1 MKKNYAKE
9 KIKNGEAVLG
19 VISNT
24 SDPMI
29 AEFCGFGGLDYYM
42 IDCEHGAINISQVQ
56 DIVRACEVSGI
67 TPMARIRS
75 TDPKLI
81 LQFMDAGVMG
91 VMMPG
96 VSEVSEVAALVSAIK
111 YPPMGNRGLG
121 PVRAWDFGLG
131 KMPQAEYVTFA
142 NEQTLVLPQIE
153 DMKAVNNLEALCKV
167 PGLDGFIIGPRDLA
181 MSMGFYDGPAHDE
194 VKRTIDHIFEVV
206 LAHNLIIGTTAATG
220 EQAKAL
226 IGKGAKIIMNY
237 VGGMLAQSIKAFRP
251 PASEGGVK

>member
-1 MKKNYAKE
+1 MRQNQVKV
-9 KIKNGEAVLG
+9 KIKNGEAALG

-29 AEFCGFGGLDYYM
+29 AEFCGHGGLDYYM

-56 DIVRACEVSGI
+56 DIVRACEVAGI

-81 LQFMDAGVMG
+81 LQFLDTGIMG

-96 VSEVSEVAALVSAIK
+96 VCEVSEIELLVNSMK

-121 PVRAWDFGLG
+121 PVRAWNFGLG
-131 KMPQAEYVTFA
+131 KMPQAEYVQFA

-153 DMKAVNNLEALCKV
+153 DIKAVDNLEALCKV
-167 PGLDGFIIGPRDLA
+167 AGLDGFIIGPRDLA

-194 VKRTIDHIFEVV
+194 VKKTIDHIFEVV
-206 LAHNLIIGTTAATG
+206 LAHGLIIGTTAATG

-237 VGGMLAQSIKAFRP
+237 VGGMLGASIKAFV
-251 PASEGGVK
+251 SGSK

>member
-9 KIKNGEAVLG
+9 KINNGEAVLG

-29 AEFCGFGGLDYYM
+29 AEFCAYGGLDYYM

-56 DIVRACEVSGI
+56 DIVRACEASGI

-81 LQFMDAGVMG
+81 LQFMDIGIMG

-96 VSEVSEVAALVSAIK
+96 VSEVSEVELLVNSIK
-111 YPPMGNRGLG
+111 YPPVGTRGLG
-121 PVRAWDFGLG
+121 PVRAWEYGLG
-131 KMPQAEYVTFA
+131 KMPQADYVRFA

-153 DMKAVNNLEALCKV
+153 DMKAVENLENLCKV

-194 VKRTIDHIFEVV
+194 VKKTIDYIFEVV
-206 LAHNLIIGTTAATG
+206 LAHGLIIGTTAATG

-226 IGKGAKIIMNY
+226 IAKGAKIVMNY
-237 VGGMLAQSIKAFRP
+237 VGGMLGSAAKAFVNG
-251 PASEGGVK
+251 SK

>member
-9 KIKNGEAVLG
+9 KINNGEAVLG

-29 AEFCGFGGLDYYM
+29 AEFCAYGGLDYYM

-56 DIVRACEVSGI
+56 DIVRACEASGI

-81 LQFMDAGVMG
+81 LQFMDIGIMG

-96 VSEVSEVAALVSAIK
+96 VSEVSEVELLVNSIK
-111 YPPMGNRGLG
+111 YPPVGTRGLG
-121 PVRAWDFGLG
+121 PVRAWEYGLG
-131 KMPQAEYVTFA
+131 KMPQADYVRFA

-153 DMKAVNNLEALCKV
+153 DMKAVENLENLCKV

-194 VKRTIDHIFEVV
+194 VKKTIDYIFEVV
-206 LAHNLIIGTTAATG
+206 LAHGLIIGTTAATG

-226 IGKGAKIIMNY
+226 IAKGAKIVMNY
-237 VGGMLAQSIKAFRP
+237 VGGMLGSAAKVFVNGSK
-251 PASEGGVK
+251 

>member
-9 KIKNGEAVLG
+9 KIRNGEAALG

-24 SDPMI
+24 ADPMI
-29 AEFCGFGGLDYYM
+29 AEFCGHGGLDYYM
-42 IDCEHGAINISQVQ
+42 IDCEHGAININQVQ
-56 DIVRACEVSGI
+56 DIVRACEVANI

-81 LQFMDAGVMG
+81 LQFMDVGVMG

-96 VSEVSEVAALVSAIK
+96 VSEVAEIEALVASIK
-111 YPPMGNRGLG
+111 YPPFGARGLG

-131 KMPQAEYVTFA
+131 KMPQAEYVQFA

-153 DMKAVNNLEALCKV
+153 DMKAVENLEALCKV

-194 VKRTIDHIFEVV
+194 VKKVIDHIFEVV
-206 LAHNLIIGTTAATG
+206 LAHGLIIGTTAATG

-237 VGGMLAQSIKAFRP
+237 VGGMLGASAKAFI
-251 PASEGGVK
+251 AGSK

>member
-9 KIKNGEAVLG
+9 KIKNGEAILG

-42 IDCEHGAINISQVQ
+42 IDCEHGAININQVQ

-81 LQFMDAGVMG
+81 LQFLDTGIMG

-96 VSEVSEVAALVSAIK
+96 VSEVSEIEALVSAMK
-111 YPPMGNRGLG
+111 YPPIGNRGLG

-153 DMKAVNNLEALCKV
+153 DIKAVKNIEALCKV

-181 MSMGFYDGPAHDE
+181 MSMGYYDGPAHDE
-194 VKRTIDHIFEVV
+194 VKKAIDRVFEVV
-206 LAHNLIIGTTAATG
+206 LAHNLIVGTTAATG

-226 IGKGAKIIMNY
+226 IDKGAKIIMNY
-237 VGGMLAQSIKAFRP
+237 VGGMLGASAKAFISG
-251 PASEGGVK
+251 ANA

>member
-1 MKKNYAKE
+1 MRQNQVKV
-9 KIKNGEAVLG
+9 KIKNGEAALG

-29 AEFCGFGGLDYYM
+29 AEFCGHGGLDYYM

-56 DIVRACEVSGI
+56 DIVRACEVAGI

-81 LQFMDAGVMG
+81 LQFLDAGIMG

-96 VSEVSEVAALVSAIK
+96 VCEVSEIELLVNSMK

-121 PVRAWDFGLG
+121 PVRAWNFGLG
-131 KMPQAEYVTFA
+131 KMPQAEYVQFA

-153 DMKAVNNLEALCKV
+153 DIKAVDNLEVLCKV
-167 PGLDGFIIGPRDLA
+167 AGLDGFIIGPRDLA

-194 VKRTIDHIFEVV
+194 VKKTIDHIFEVV
-206 LAHNLIIGTTAATG
+206 LAHGLIIGTTAATG

-237 VGGMLAQSIKAFRP
+237 VGGMLGASIKAFV
-251 PASEGGVK
+251 SGSK

>member
-1 MKKNYAKE
+1 MRQNQVKV
-9 KIKNGEAVLG
+9 KIKNGEAALG

-29 AEFCGFGGLDYYM
+29 AEFCGHGGLDYYM

-67 TPMARIRS
+67 APMARIRS

-81 LQFMDAGVMG
+81 LQFMDAGVLG

-96 VSEVSEVAALVSAIK
+96 VSEVSEIEQLVNSIK
-111 YPPMGNRGLG
+111 YPPLGARGLG

-131 KMPQAEYVTFA
+131 KMPQAEYVQFA
-142 NEQTLVLPQIE
+142 NQQTLVLPQIE
-153 DMKAVNNLEALCKV
+153 DMKAVENLEALCKV

-194 VKRTIDHIFEVV
+194 VKKTIDHIFEVV
-206 LAHNLIIGTTAATG
+206 LAHGLIIGTTAATG

-237 VGGMLAQSIKAFRP
+237 VGGMLGSAAKSFVSGART
-251 PASEGGVK
+251 

>member
-1 MKKNYAKE
+1 MRQNQVKV
-9 KIKNGEAVLG
+9 KIKNGEAALG

-29 AEFCGFGGLDYYM
+29 AEFCGHGGLDYYM

-56 DIVRACEVSGI
+56 DIVRACEVAGI

-81 LQFMDAGVMG
+81 LQFLDAGIMG

-96 VSEVSEVAALVSAIK
+96 VCEVSEIELLVNSMK

-121 PVRAWDFGLG
+121 PVRAWNFGLG
-131 KMPQAEYVTFA
+131 KMPQAEYVQFA

-153 DMKAVNNLEALCKV
+153 DIKAVDNLEALCKV
-167 PGLDGFIIGPRDLA
+167 AGLDGFIIGPRDLA

-194 VKRTIDHIFEVV
+194 VKRVIDHIFEVV
-206 LAHNLIIGTTAATG
+206 LAHGLIIGTTAATG

-237 VGGMLAQSIKAFRP
+237 VGGMLGASIKAFV
-251 PASEGGVK
+251 SGSK

>member
-1 MKKNYAKE
+1 MRQNQVKV
-9 KIKNGEAVLG
+9 KIKNGEAALG

-29 AEFCGFGGLDYYM
+29 AEFCGHGGLDYYM

-56 DIVRACEVSGI
+56 DIVRACEVAGI

-81 LQFMDAGVMG
+81 LQFLDAGIMG

-96 VSEVSEVAALVSAIK
+96 VCEVSEIELLVNSMK

-121 PVRAWDFGLG
+121 PVRAWNFGLG
-131 KMPQAEYVTFA
+131 KMPQAEYVQFA

-153 DMKAVNNLEALCKV
+153 DIKAVDNLEALCKV
-167 PGLDGFIIGPRDLA
+167 AGLDGFIIGPRDLA

-194 VKRTIDHIFEVV
+194 VKRVIDHIFEVV
-206 LAHNLIIGTTAATG
+206 LAHGLIIGTTAATG

-237 VGGMLAQSIKAFRP
+237 VGGMLGSAAKSFVSGART
-251 PASEGGVK
+251 

>member
-1 MKKNYAKE
+1 MRQNQVKV

-29 AEFCGFGGLDYYM
+29 AEFCGHGGLDYYM

-56 DIVRACEVSGI
+56 DIVRACEVAGI

-81 LQFMDAGVMG
+81 LQFLDTGIMG

-96 VSEVSEVAALVSAIK
+96 VSEVNEIELLVNSMK
-111 YPPMGNRGLG
+111 YPPMGSRGLG
-121 PVRAWDFGLG
+121 PVRAWEFGLG
-131 KMPQAEYVTFA
+131 KMPQAEYVQFA

-153 DMKAVNNLEALCKV
+153 DIKAVDNLEALCKV

-194 VKRTIDHIFEVV
+194 VKKTIDHIFEVV
-206 LAHNLIIGTTAATG
+206 LAHGLIIGTTAATG

-237 VGGMLAQSIKAFRP
+237 VGGMLGSAAKSFVSGART
-251 PASEGGVK
+251 

>member
-29 AEFCGFGGLDYYM
+29 AEFCGHGGLDYYM

-56 DIVRACEVSGI
+56 DIVRACECSGI

-81 LQFMDAGVMG
+81 LQFMDAGIMG

-96 VSEVSEVAALVSAIK
+96 VSEVSEIEQLVSAMK
-111 YPPMGNRGLG
+111 YPPVGNRGLG
-121 PVRAWDFGLG
+121 PVRAWNFGLG
-131 KMPQAEYVTFA
+131 KMPQAEYVKFA

-153 DMKAVNNLEALCKV
+153 DMKCVENLENLCKV

-194 VKRTIDHIFEVV
+194 VKKVIDHIFEVV
-206 LAHNLIIGTTAATG
+206 LSHGLIIGTTAATA

-226 IGKGAKIIMNY
+226 KAKGATIIMNY
-237 VGGMLAQSIKAFRP
+237 VGGMLGASIKSFI
-251 PASEGGVK
+251 S

>member
-1 MKKNYAKE
+1 MKKNYVKE
-9 KIKNGEAVLG
+9 KIAKSEAVLG

-29 AEFCGFGGLDYYM
+29 AELCGHGGLDYYM

-56 DIVRACEVSGI
+56 DIVRACEVANI

-81 LQFMDAGVMG
+81 LQFMDAGIMG

-96 VSEVSEVAALVSAIK
+96 VSEVHEIESLVSAMK
-111 YPPMGNRGLG
+111 YPPLGTRGLG
-121 PVRAWDFGLG
+121 PVRAWDFGMG
-131 KMPQAEYVTFA
+131 KMPQAEYVQFA
-142 NEQTLVLPQIE
+142 NQQTLVLPQIE
-153 DMKAVNNLEALCKV
+153 DLKAVENLEALCKV

-181 MSMGFYDGPAHDE
+181 MSMGFYDGPAHNE

-206 LAHNLIIGTTAATG
+206 LAHGLIVGTTAATG

-226 IGKGAKIIMNY
+226 IDKGAKIIMNY
-237 VGGMLAQSIKAFRP
+237 VGGMLGQAIKAFTASQP
-251 PASEGGVK
+251 PKGA